1 MSINKKLKILIAE
14 DEDAAV
20 FYLKIVLEPI
30 ARELVIA
37 KDGVE
42 VVALAKQNSDLDLIL
57 MDIKMPEMNG
67 YEATK
72 KIREFNKDI
81 IIIAQTAYAI
91 IGDREKALEAGCND
105 HITKPIK
112 DDTLIEMINLH
123 VTS

>member
-14 DEDAAV
+14 DEEAAI
-20 FYLKIVLEPI
+20 FFLKIVLEPI
-30 ARELVIA
+30 TRELVIA
-37 KDGVE
+37 KNGTE
-42 VVALAKQNSDLDLIL
+42 VVALAKQNSDIDLIL

-67 YEATK
+67 YEATR
-72 KIREFNKDI
+72 KIREFNKEI

-112 DDTLIEMINLH
+112 DDHLIEMINLH
-123 VTS
+123 LSS